1 VSPGIPVNADAAAR
15 AKENETERSKLAGRA
30 GIVGAGT
37 LLSRILGLVRDM
49 VLAALFTRAETDAFF
64 VAFRIPNALR
74 QLLGEGAVSSAVVPV
89 LSAKLANEGEE
100 SARAFV
106 QRARGASI
114 VALAVVTALGM
125 VFARPLTELFAT
137 GYHAVPGEFERTV
150 SLTRALFPY
159 LFFIGTAAIGMA
171 CLHAMR
177 RFVVASF
184 APGLLNVAFLVAALA
199 LPPVLI
205 RNGID
210 RVQALV
216 VGALAGG
223 ILQVVAQWPALA
235 RLGFLRR
242 PIVDFAD
249 PGVREMGRRI
259 GPMTFG
265 VGVYYIDLVLSSRFL
280 SEMGTGAQ
288 SYFNWA
294 MRLCDF
300 PQGIFVMALST
311 AALPSLSALAAR
323 NDVGEMAKTYALG
336 MRLAMFVAIPASVGL
351 VFLGEPLVSALFQRG
366 EFDALAVQQTARAL
380 AWQGGAIWTVS
391 AVRQIVPVFYAL
403 GDTRTPVV
411 VSAIDLTAFI
421 ALALV
426 LRGSM
431 GHAGIS
437 AAVAGSSAVQMV
449 LLAVALRRRI
459 VDVRAREIGVSVART
474 LVASLAG
481 AGAGV
486 AVAHAIGGAG
496 VVGKVARTFPG
507 LGGGVAFVVA
517 FVVVARLLGSPE
529 LATLGGGLARR
540 LRRKR

>member
-1 VSPGIPVNADAAAR
+1 V
-15 AKENETERSKLAGRA
+15 
-30 GIVGAGT
+30 
-37 LLSRILGLVRDM
+37 
-49 VLAALFTRAETDAFF
+49 
-64 VAFRIPNALR
+64 
-74 QLLGEGAVSSAVVPV
+74 
-89 LSAKLANEGEE
+89 
-100 SARAFV
+100 
-106 QRARGASI
+106 
-114 VALAVVTALGM
+114 
-125 VFARPLTELFAT
+125 
-137 GYHAVPGEFERTV
+137 
-150 SLTRALFPY
+150 
-159 LFFIGTAAIGMA
+159 
-171 CLHAMR
+171 
-177 RFVVASF
+177 
-184 APGLLNVAFLVAALA
+184 
-199 LPPVLI
+199 

-216 VGALAGG
+216 IGALAGG
-223 ILQVVAQWPALA
+223 MLQVVAQWPALA

-259 GPMTFG
+259 APMTLG

-311 AALPSLSALAAR
+311 AALPSLSALAAK
-323 NDVGEMAKTYALG
+323 NDLEEMSKTYALG
-336 MRLAMFVAIPASVGL
+336 MRLAMFVAIPASVAL
-351 VFLGEPLVSALFQRG
+351 VFLGEPLVAALFQRG
-366 EFDALAVQQTARAL
+366 EFDATAVQQTARAL

-421 ALALV
+421 VLALV
-426 LRGSM
+426 LRGPM

-437 AAVAGSSAVQMV
+437 AAIAGSSTVQMA
-449 LLAVALRRRI
+449 LLAVALRRKIR
-459 VDVRAREIGVSVART
+459 DVRAGEVGASLART
-474 LVASLAG
+474 LAASLAG

-486 AVAHAIGGAG
+486 AVARA
-496 VVGKVARTFPG
+496 VVGLGTTGKIARMLPG
-507 LGGGVAFVVA
+507 LGAGVAFVLA
-517 FVVVARLLGSPE
+517 FVVVARLLGSRE